1 MGVNQRETKNQ
12 KPMVRAVTPVR
23 PPARMP
29 VADSAA
35 AAASEGLVKD
45 LQKNPAGPHDPPE
58 LAPYMPPTGCAP
70 HTRAARNMASSRQP

>member
-12 KPMVRAVTPVR
+12 NAIVSPVMPVR

-35 AAASEGLVKD
+35 RTDKPSPINFAHLFFDMHRSFVKAQD
-45 LQKNPAGPHDPPE
+45 GSSPW
-58 LAPYMPPTGCAP
+58 
-70 HTRAARNMASSRQP
+70 TRTANMAQDGMV